1 MNPLS
6 LLTCLGALTIE
17 VILWNA
23 MPTHPPFNVFSF
35 DHLVSYF
42 EREFGFIRFEE
53 GPVLPLTYNRF
64 HFPSF
69 GILVK
74 APF

>member
-1 MNPLS
+1 
-6 LLTCLGALTIE
+6 
-17 VILWNA
+17 
-23 MPTHPPFNVFSF
+23 MPTHPSFDVFSF
-35 DHLVSYF
+35 DHLASYF

-53 GPVLPLTYNRF
+53 GPVLPFTYNRF